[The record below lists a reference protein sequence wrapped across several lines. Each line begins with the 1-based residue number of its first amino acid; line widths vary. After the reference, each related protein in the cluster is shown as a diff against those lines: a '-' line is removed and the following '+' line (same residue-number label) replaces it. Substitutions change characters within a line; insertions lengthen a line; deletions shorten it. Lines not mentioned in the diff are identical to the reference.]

1 MSSDPH
7 DRRRQLNVADF
18 FTVPVGNS
26 PRKPPR
32 RRLRFS
38 LRTLLSTMFFFTLL
52 VWLATPL
59 WRSGHWAIVVFLILL
74 SLVSVFALA
83 LSNPHKR
90 RWYQFRWHVLTAP
103 IIGVFIVG
111 PSAGPG
117 MGIES
122 LSLLLWMIPASA
134 MTAWGP
140 WEPPLNMLYGVVTP
154 LAITAL
160 ELAKRTTPKFGRT
173 CSIWQLTI
181 WWAFWLLFGFA
192 LRFGRYV
199 GP

>member
-1 MSSDPH
+1 MSDDPH

-18 FTVPVGNS
+18 FKVSVGNS
-26 PRKPPR
+26 PQKPKR

-38 LRTLLSTMFFFTLL
+38 LRTLLLTMFFFTLL

-59 WRSGHWAIVVFLILL
+59 WRSGHLAIVVFLILL
-74 SLVSVFALA
+74 SLVPVLALA

-103 IIGVFIVG
+103 IIGVFI
-111 PSAGPG
+111 AGPG
-117 MGIES
+117 AGPGIES
-122 LSLLLWMIPASA
+122 VSGLLWVITT
-134 MTAWGP
+134 TAWGP
-140 WEPPLNMLYGVVTP
+140 WEPPLNLLYCVVTP
-154 LAITAL
+154 LAITAF
-160 ELAKRTTPKFGRT
+160 EVAKRTTPKFGRT

>member
-18 FTVPVGNS
+18 FKVPVGNS
-26 PRKPPR
+26 PRKPKR

-38 LRTLLSTMFFFTLL
+38 LRTLLLTMFFFTLL

-74 SLVSVFALA
+74 SLVPVLALA
-83 LSNPHKR
+83 LSDPHKR

-103 IIGVFIVG
+103 IIGVFI
-111 PSAGPG
+111 AGPG

-122 LSLLLWMIPASA
+122 VSGLLWVMA
-134 MTAWGP
+134 TVAWGP
-140 WEPPLNMLYGVVTP
+140 WYPPLNLLYWVVTS

-160 ELAKRTTPKFGRT
+160 EVAKRTTPKFGRT